1 MINVNGREIE
11 TDAEGYLASL
21 DDWSEDV
28 AQCLAEYFQQSGLGL
43 QSLFLIR
50 RPRERRRQD
59 CRQKVN

>member
-28 AQCLAEYFQQSGLGL
+28 AKVLAE
-43 QSLFLIR
+43 
-50 RPRERRRQD
+50 REKTVD
-59 CRQKVN
+59 VAH